1 MKNILIGVCGGISCY
16 KVIDIANIL
25 TKMGFNV
32 NVIMTENA
40 CKFITPLIFQTLTK
54 NEVIVNMFDKHE
66 GFDVKHISLAT
77 KADLVLV
84 APATANII
92 GKIANGIADDMLTST
107 LLAAKCPILV
117 APAMN
122 DNMYSNSIVQ
132 DNLKK
137 LEKFGFHIIEPQEGN
152 LACGTIGKGKLASKE
167 TILNKVK
174 ELLN

>member
-137 LEKFGFHIIEPQEGN
+137 LEKFGFHIIEPQEGS
-152 LACGTIGKGKLASKE
+152 LACGTIGKGKLA
-167 TILNKVK
+167 NKNEIINKIK